1 MKINVGIVGFGNL
14 GKALA
19 TTLKDNPAFNLVQ
32 IFSKRQLPG
41 VDHVRNIKLYKDKID
56 LLFLCGGSKDELELQ
71 AQKYISDFSIVESYD
86 NHSRLKSH
94 ITKLDACAKKSNKI
108 ALCSFGWD
116 PGLFSFAR
124 GLFDSIGYTPF
135 TFWGKGLSQ
144 GHTQAIKNIKGVID
158 GVQFT
163 IPNKKIFS
171 QINRNKIT
179 RQSKDFHIRKCYVVC
194 GKKDGQ
200 KIKREIISMPDYFEG
215 YKTYVKFIS
224 SRALERIKNFAHQG
238 IVTTAKSI
246 FEFRLK
252 TKSNPILTAKI
263 MCAFARAYTKLATEK
278 SWGAFTIFD
287 IPFNAIL
294 PKDKFDYL

>member
-19 TTLKDNPAFNLVQ
+19 TTLKENSSFNLVQ
-32 IFSKRQLPG
+32 IFSKRKLPG
-41 VDHVRNIKLYKDKID
+41 LDHVSNIKLYKNKID

-71 AQKYISDFSIVESYD
+71 AQKYINDFSIMESYD
-86 NHSRLKSH
+86 NHSKLKSH
-94 ITKLDACAKKSNKI
+94 ITKLDASAKESNKI

-124 GLFDSIGYTPF
+124 GLFDSLGCTPF

-158 GVQFT
+158 GLQFT
-163 IPNKKIFS
+163 IPNKKFFS

-179 RQSKDFHIRKCYVVC
+179 HQSKAFHIRKCYIVC
-194 GKKDGQ
+194 DKKDRQ
-200 KIKREIISMPDYFEG
+200 KIKQEIITMPDYFEG

-224 SRALERIKNFAHQG
+224 SRGLEKIKNFAHQG
-238 IVTTAKSI
+238 IVTTPRRV

-252 TKSNPILTAKI
+252 TKSNPMLTAKI
-263 MCAFARAYTKLATEK
+263 MCTFARAYTKLIAEK
-278 SWGAFTIFD
+278 SWGAFTIYD
-287 IPFNAIL
+287 IPFNSIL
-294 PKDKFDYL
+294 LKDKFDYL